1 MSAPERRDGGGGRA
15 LPMWLRVAWRRRY
28 SSYVALYL
36 GRSTPIVVYQMGKVG
51 SSSIRN
57 ALLLRGLHPVLHLHT
72 MSPLREKRVESVEI
86 DAELRDA
93 LRREIEHARAVFAG
107 LGAVPKLRLV
117 LHEWLNERRISRRLL
132 RPGQPLRIVTSVREP
147 IAASVSM
154 FFQLLPWYLGAA
166 YRPERVATD
175 DLIRLF
181 FERYAC
187 ERPLI
192 WFDEEMRHATG
203 VDVYRH
209 PFPASDGTLRFR
221 DGAIDVLVLKTETDD
236 AVKERA
242 LGEFLGLDGIR
253 LARSNVA
260 SDKAYARQYREFQ
273 ERIRFP
279 DAFVRAMYASK
290 YARHFYEP
298 AELERHA
305 ARWHASYRPAVGP

>member
-1 MSAPERRDGGGGRA
+1 MD
-15 LPMWLRVAWRRRY
+15 LRISWRRRY

-57 ALLLRGLHPVLHLHT
+57 TLLLRGLHPVLHLHT
-72 MSPLREKRVESVEI
+72 MSPLREKQVESVAI
-86 DAELRDA
+86 DAGLTDA
-93 LRREIEHARAVFAG
+93 LHREIEQARTVFAQ
-107 LGAVPKLRLV
+107 LGSFPKLRLT

-132 RPGQPLRIVTSVREP
+132 RPGRPLRIITSVREP

-154 FFQLLPWYLGAA
+154 FFQLLPWYIGGP
-166 YRPERVATD
+166 YRPDRISTD

-181 FERYAC
+181 FERYSW

-192 WFDEEMRHATG
+192 WFDEEMRYATG

-209 PFPASDGTLRFR
+209 PFSAEEGFLTFR
-221 DGAIDVLVLKTETDD
+221 EGSIEVLVLKAETAD

-242 LGEFLGLDGIR
+242 ISEFLGIGDIQ

-260 SDKAYARQYREFQ
+260 SAKPYALQYREFE
-273 ERIRFP
+273 ERIRFS
-279 DAFVRAMYASK
+279 DAFFRSMYDSK
-290 YARHFYEP
+290 YARHFYEV

-305 ARWHASYRPAVGP
+305 ARWHGSFRPAARER

>member
-1 MSAPERRDGGGGRA
+1 MD
-15 LPMWLRVAWRRRY
+15 LRVSWRRRY

-72 MSPLREKRVESVEI
+72 MSPLCEKRAESIPIE
-86 DAELRDA
+86 AGLEDA
-93 LRREIEHARAVFAG
+93 LHREIEHARAVFAQ
-107 LGAVPKLRLV
+107 LGSVQRLRLV

-132 RPGQPLRIVTSVREP
+132 RPGRPLRIITSVREP

-154 FFQLLPWYLGAA
+154 FFQLLPWYIGRA
-166 YRPERVATD
+166 YRPDRISTD
-175 DLIRLF
+175 DLIELF
-181 FERYAC
+181 FRRYSW

-192 WFDEEMRHATG
+192 WFDEEMRYATG

-209 PFPASDGTLRFR
+209 PFSFEKGFLSFR
-221 DGAIDVLVLKTETDD
+221 EGSIEVLVLKTETLDE
-236 AVKERA
+236 VKERA
-242 LGEFLGLDGIR
+242 LSEFLGQGEIR

-260 SDKAYARQYREFQ
+260 SEKAYARQYREF
-273 ERIRFP
+273 EDRIRFS
-279 DAFVRAMYASK
+279 DAFFRSMYDSK
-290 YARHFYEP
+290 YARHFYET

-305 ARWHASYRPAVGP
+305 ARWHGSFRPAARER